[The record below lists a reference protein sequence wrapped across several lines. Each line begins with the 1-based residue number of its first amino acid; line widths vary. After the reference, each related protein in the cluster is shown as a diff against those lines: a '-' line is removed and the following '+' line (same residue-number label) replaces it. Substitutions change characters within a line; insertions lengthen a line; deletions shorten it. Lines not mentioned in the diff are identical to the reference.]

1 MSAILDFG
9 ISTPTMHRKNGG
21 NSFEQPDRSSIGYW
35 ASVRLFKG
43 ISPILEWSITH
54 KRPLCVIFDVKRSVM
69 GNRLLDAL
77 REGTGN
83 EGFLKG
89 HFRRGRNRLI
99 PQATQLRMFLF
110 DIFFIF
116 PFFNFH

>member
-69 GNRLLDAL
+69 GNHRKTDQPRSQGLSLVV
-77 REGTGN
+77 
-83 EGFLKG
+83 
-89 HFRRGRNRLI
+89 
-99 PQATQLRMFLF
+99 
-110 DIFFIF
+110 
-116 PFFNFH
+116 FHRH